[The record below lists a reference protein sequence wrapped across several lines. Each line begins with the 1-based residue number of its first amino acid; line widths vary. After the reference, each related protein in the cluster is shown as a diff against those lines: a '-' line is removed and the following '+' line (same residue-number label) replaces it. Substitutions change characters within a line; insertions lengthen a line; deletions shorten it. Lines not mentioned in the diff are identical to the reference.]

1 MKIYEHDKLVVR
13 TLENQ
18 DASLLAKWLSNPE
31 ILQYYEGRDCPFN
44 EQLVIEKYFNRDD
57 KVTGCI
63 VEYETV
69 QIGYIQY
76 YLIDDEER
84 REYGY
89 CDINEI
95 IYGLDQFI
103 GETKYW
109 NKGIGTK
116 LVKSM
121 VEYLLKEKNVDKVIM
136 DPQCWNHR
144 AIACYEKCG
153 FVKKKLLPFHEM
165 HEGEKR
171 DCWLIEYSRCVV
183 FKGMAL
189 MPSYEQETSV
199 RHLSPCPRH

>member
-31 ILQYYEGRDCPFN
+31 ILQYYEGRDCPFD
-44 EQLVIEKYFNRDD
+44 EQLVIEKYLNRGD

-84 REYGY
+84 QEYGY
-89 CDINEI
+89 SDINEN
-95 IYGLDQFI
+95 IYGIDQFI

-153 FVKKKLLPFHEM
+153 FVKKKLLPLHEM

-171 DCWLIEYSRCVV
+171 DCWLIEYSRCV
-183 FKGMAL
+183 
-189 MPSYEQETSV
+189 
-199 RHLSPCPRH
+199 